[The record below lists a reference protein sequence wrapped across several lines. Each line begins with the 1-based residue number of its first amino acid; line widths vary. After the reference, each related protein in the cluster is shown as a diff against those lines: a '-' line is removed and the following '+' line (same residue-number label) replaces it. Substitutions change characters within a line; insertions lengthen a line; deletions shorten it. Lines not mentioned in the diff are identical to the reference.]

1 MCVESVYG
9 QVAAFTRGLR
19 PALSFCP
26 EACGIGGF
34 SAPGVLGC
42 EQPTRLA
49 SSDGEDT
56 RPAAVCQPTRAGLQP
71 LFMIVDTTQRC
82 SRSRAS
88 HRCAGCVRLGDGYA
102 LKGTKPVP
110 VLVAKETRCSP
121 SPPR

>member
-1 MCVESVYG
+1 MYVESVYG

-19 PALSFCP
+19 PALAFCP

-34 SAPGVLGC
+34 SSLVVMAYK
-42 EQPTRLA
+42 QPTRLA

-56 RPAAVCQPTRAGLQP
+56 RHASVCQPTRAGLQP
-71 LFMIVDTTQRC
+71 LFMIVDTTQLC

-88 HRCAGCVRLGDGYA
+88 HRCAGCVRLGDMYA
-102 LKGTKPVP
+102 IKGTKPVP

-121 SPPR
+121 NPPR